1 MDQTSSCA
9 GVLTLDTS
17 APLVLA
23 VPPPPGHARGVLKR
37 KLPPAA
43 EFSTPSELDFFANE
57 KKATNSPEVK
67 KEPDLTIQTELNL
80 GKTGSDLSMVDDG
93 RGKTEL
99 AAIQMEL
106 AGMKDENARLR
117 GIISQVEKDYEALQL
132 HLTTLM
138 QRNYTAHSP
147 QPRQVITV
155 DPHSNSSS
163 SGSDL
168 ERSSLPSEN
177 VEVGWTGY
185 RLQTSDDD
193 DTRRN
198 PDKGLAL
205 KAATIRDEREA
216 TMRKTRVSVRARS
229 EAPMISDG
237 CQWRKYGQKMA
248 KGNPCPR
255 AYYRCTMAAGCPVRK
270 QVQRCAEDRSILITT
285 YEGIHNHPLP
295 AAAAAMA
302 STTSAAASMLL
313 SGPTTSA
320 ASVGGGPSTM
330 LHCSSSLATISASAP
345 FPTITLD
352 LTQPPKHPHRQPGV
366 NLPPVQFPSA
376 AYSAALPQPPPSVFG
391 NRTMF
396 SGLQMS
402 PEEVTAATAAIT
414 ADPNFAAV
422 LNAAIKSIITGGTK
436 IADDNH

>member
-1 MDQTSSCA
+1 
-9 GVLTLDTS
+9 
-17 APLVLA
+17 
-23 VPPPPGHARGVLKR
+23 
-37 KLPPAA
+37 
-43 EFSTPSELDFFANE
+43 
-57 KKATNSPEVK
+57 
-67 KEPDLTIQTELNL
+67 
-80 GKTGSDLSMVDDG
+80 
-93 RGKTEL
+93 
-99 AAIQMEL
+99 
-106 AGMKDENARLR
+106 
-117 GIISQVEKDYEALQL
+117 
-132 HLTTLM
+132 
-138 QRNYTAHSP
+138 
-147 QPRQVITV
+147 
-155 DPHSNSSS
+155 
-163 SGSDL
+163 
-168 ERSSLPSEN
+168 
-177 VEVGWTGY
+177 
-185 RLQTSDDD
+185 
-193 DTRRN
+193 
-198 PDKGLAL
+198 
-205 KAATIRDEREA
+205 
-216 TMRKTRVSVRARS
+216 
-229 EAPMISDG
+229 
-237 CQWRKYGQKMA
+237 
-248 KGNPCPR
+248 
-255 AYYRCTMAAGCPVRK
+255 
-270 QVQRCAEDRSILITT
+270 
-285 YEGIHNHPLP
+285 
-295 AAAAAMA
+295 MA